1 MITRGLKTV
10 SRFGQERGRGFASS
24 ALLLTPLVDMFT
36 ILLVFLLMNY
46 STGGDLMYMVRS
58 ILMPESLSKE
68 QLEPTVE
75 VAVAKDKIYVDGQVV
90 MDDLTTWF
98 KEPTL
103 LMPVLYENLKLKALE
118 YRKMEEK
125 VPLFHFSG
133 KVIIQADRG
142 IPFQLLKKVL
152 YTADR
157 ADFPYISL
165 AVFQKD

>member
-1 MITRGLKTV
+1 MIIRGLKTV

-103 LMPVLYENLKLKALE
+103 LMPVLYENL
-118 YRKMEEK
+118 
-125 VPLFHFSG
+125 
-133 KVIIQADRG
+133 
-142 IPFQLLKKVL
+142 
-152 YTADR
+152 
-157 ADFPYISL
+157 
-165 AVFQKD
+165 